1 MSAMATASERPLNSV
16 GVQIIVFLVLSS
28 LVFLEPAKSDDNP
41 GESILKPVLEEGK
54 QA

>member
-1 MSAMATASERPLNSV
+1 MSAMATAFERPLNSV

-28 LVFLEPAKSDDNP
+28 LVFLEPAKSDDT